1 MLIPCL
7 EMGPLATRWM
17 ALTTVY
23 NLHREAMMESNETNP
38 NSEFTSQTGRA
49 LLKLREMLLKGE
61 FRPGERLA
69 ELQLVARVGVSR
81 TPIRLAL
88 NRLAHEGLLEATP
101 SGRFLVRE
109 FTLAD
114 VWDAIELRGVLEGT
128 AARLAAERFSGSA
141 ELAKIRGCQMRL
153 DAIRH
158 PDVDSFALYIDLNEA
173 FHSALIDL
181 AKSPIL
187 SRSIE
192 HVKTLPF
199 ASPSALVF
207 ARSKLPKAA
216 EMVIIGQEQHHAILE
231 AVEQRQGTRAEAL
244 AREHARLSRRN
255 LETSLSDESIRNCVP
270 GASLILVG

>member
-1 MLIPCL
+1 MYTI
-7 EMGPLATRWM
+7 MNR
-17 ALTTVY
+17 
-23 NLHREAMMESNETNP
+23 NP
-38 NSEFTSQTGRA
+38 DLTSQTGRA

-61 FRPGERLA
+61 FRPGERLS
-69 ELQLVARVGVSR
+69 EPQLVARVGVSR

-88 NRLAHEGLLEATP
+88 NRLAHEGLLEASP

-128 AARLAAERFSGSA
+128 AARLAAERLSGSA
-141 ELAKIRGCQMRL
+141 ELAKIRGYQMRL
-153 DAIRH
+153 DAITH
-158 PDVDSFALYIDLNEA
+158 PNVDSFALYMDLNEA

-187 SRSIE
+187 LRSIE

-255 LETSLSDESIRNCVP
+255 LETSLSDQSILHCVP
-270 GASLILVG
+270 GASLILVS